1 MKKIIQNKQYQF
13 VALVIAAILF
23 MIFASSF
30 VENKTK
36 RVTYISND
44 LKYIQKQIV
53 DWTNLGYEIEYVIP
67 QSISETVRYDGR
79 YQFVDGS
86 YKMSKGDILLIMKK

>member
-13 VALVIAAILF
+13 VALVIAAILL

-30 VENKTK
+30 AENKTK

-44 LKYIQKQIV
+44 LKVIQKQII
-53 DWTNLGYEIEYVIP
+53 DWTNLGYEVEYIVP
-67 QSISETVRYDGR
+67 QSISETVRFDGR
-79 YQFVDGS
+79 YEFGGHS
-86 YKMSKGDILLIMKK
+86 YKTSKGDILLIMKK

>member
-1 MKKIIQNKQYQF
+1 MKTIH
-13 VALVIAAILF
+13 VSLTIAAISL
-23 MIFASSF
+23 MILASSF

-44 LKYIQKQIV
+44 LKVIQKQIL

-67 QSISETVRYDGR
+67 QSISVTVKFSSAYTYNGD
-79 YQFVDGS
+79 YM
-86 YKMSKGDILLIMKK
+86 YTKGDILLVMKK

>member
-1 MKKIIQNKQYQF
+1 MKNILKNKQYQF
-13 VALVIAAILF
+13 LALLITIVLV
-23 MIFASSF
+23 SSF

-44 LKYIQKQIV
+44 LKVIQKQIL

-67 QSISETVRYDGR
+67 QSISETVKFDSRYASNDG
-79 YQFVDGS
+79 Y
-86 YKMSKGDILLIMKK
+86 YKMSKGDILLVIKK